1 MLRSSLTM
9 AVLMMTA
16 FVAGCAPTAKAPTS
30 PSVPD
35 GAASSFYPFPLP
47 SPLPAGGCVT
57 SRAQWAL
64 GQRATD
70 DLLERARLSA
80 AAAVARFVRHD
91 EQITLEYLAGR
102 LTLFLDS
109 RGNVQAVVCS

>member
-1 MLRSSLTM
+1 MVRSNLTM
-9 AVLMMTA
+9 AVLLITA
-16 FVAGCAPTAKAPTS
+16 FVAGCAPTVKAPTS

-47 SPLPAGGCVT
+47 SPPPASGCVA
-57 SRAQWAL
+57 SQAQWAL

-91 EQITLEYLAGR
+91 EQITLEYLVGR

-109 RGNVQAVVCS
+109 RSNVRSVVCS